1 MQRFNWSLTA
11 FNFAPKGG
19 SYKLKI
25 EEAEDNFSMAI
36 EMLKAVRHMD
46 APEEIQKPVEEVA
59 QEMFHS
65 LDKLRLIRT
74 NMKMQT

>member
-11 FNFAPKGG
+11 FNFGDKGD

-36 EMLKAVRHMD
+36 EMLKAIGHMD
-46 APEEIQKPVEEVA
+46 APEEIQEPIKEIA
-59 QEMFHS
+59 QEMFRS